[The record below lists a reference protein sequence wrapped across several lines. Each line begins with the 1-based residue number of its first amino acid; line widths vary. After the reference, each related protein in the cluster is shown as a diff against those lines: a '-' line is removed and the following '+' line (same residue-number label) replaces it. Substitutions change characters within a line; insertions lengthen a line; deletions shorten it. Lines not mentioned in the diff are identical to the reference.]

1 MRWHDMQRID
11 ARYVLLYVFLQRWRT
26 LSLVTVQNSIGPAKK
41 ISEILLNEERKYI
54 IEVVA
59 VQP

>member
-1 MRWHDMQRID
+1 MICNKLMDYMFFYMFFFKDGGLFHWLPFI
-11 ARYVLLYVFLQRWRT
+11 
-26 LSLVTVQNSIGPAKK
+26 QNSIGPAKK